1 MGLVIAACNGS
12 DLTRTE
18 NVFDAT
24 HVARL
29 TGVVTTQSGQ
39 PLDSVRV
46 SISIPATADYRYADE
61 SVLTNADG
69 RYTVTVRRTVAPA
82 QVASPDTVRVP
93 IVSLTLRPAHRAAD
107 GRFTGRQGEKGQHGR
122 ESGAQRPPS
131 TRAAASTSARS
142 SRGRD

>member
-69 RYTVTVRRTVAPA
+69 RYAVTVRRTVAPA

-93 IVSLTLRPAHRAAD
+93 IVSLTLRAAHRAAD
-107 GRFTGRQGEKGQHGR
+107 GSAVR
-122 ESGAQRPPS
+122 
-131 TRAAASTSARS
+131 STSSAIVQFVPHVQEPLVQTVNLVVALPE
-142 SRGRD
+142 